1 MLFDVDNPP
10 VEPPDGC
17 RHRLLW
23 RLCRALWEDH
33 HRPDCAGHNLTVGC
47 AQNDQLVLCHLARLA
62 VEGLRTAN
70 GEQAVAS
77 PLWLGFAR
85 SRIATGDINL
95 AAVMAEARWHRRR
108 AGPTG

>member
-1 MLFDVDNPP
+1 MLFDVENPP

-23 RLCRALWEDH
+23 RLCRALWED
-33 HRPDCAGHNLTVGC
+33 RAARYFIVGC
-47 AQNDQLVLCHLARLA
+47 VHDDQLVPCRLARLA
-62 VEGLRTAN
+62 VEGLRTAS

-77 PLWLGFAR
+77 PLWLDVAR

-95 AAVMAEARWHRRR
+95 AAVMAEAGWHRSR
-108 AGPTG
+108 AGLTG

>member
-33 HRPDCAGHNLTVGC
+33 PPDRAAHYFIVGC
-47 AQNDQLVLCHLARLA
+47 VHDDQLVPCPLARLA
-62 VEGLRTAN
+62 IEGLQTAS
-70 GEQAVAS
+70 GEQTVAS
-77 PLWLGFAR
+77 PLWREVAR
-85 SRIATGDINL
+85 SRIATGDLNL
-95 AAVMAEARWHRRR
+95 TAVMAEAGWHRSR
-108 AGPTG
+108 AGLTG

>member
-1 MLFDVDNPP
+1 MLFDVENPP

-33 HRPDCAGHNLTVGC
+33 RPCRAGHYPSVGWFH
-47 AQNDQLVLCHLARLA
+47 ADQRVSCRLARLA
-62 VEGLRTAN
+62 LEGLLTAS
-70 GEQAVAS
+70 GEQGVAS
-77 PLWLGFAR
+77 SLWLDVAR

-108 AGPTG
+108 AGLPE

>member
-1 MLFDVDNPP
+1 MLFDVENPP

-33 HRPDCAGHNLTVGC
+33 RPGRASHYLTVG
-47 AQNDQLVLCHLARLA
+47 QLQADRLMSCRLARLA
-62 VEGLRTAN
+62 LDGLLTAS
-70 GEQAVAS
+70 GQQAVAS
-77 PLWLGFAR
+77 SLWLDVAR

-95 AAVMAEARWHRRR
+95 AAVRAEARWHRRR
-108 AGPTG
+108 ADLTE

>member
-1 MLFDVDNPP
+1 MLLHVENPP

-33 HRPDCAGHNLTVGC
+33 RPDRAAHYLIVGC
-47 AQNDQLVLCHLARLA
+47 AQDDQLVPCHLARLA
-62 VEGLRTAN
+62 AEGLRTAS
-70 GEQAVAS
+70 GEQDVAS
-77 PLWLGFAR
+77 PLWLSLAR
-85 SRIATGDINL
+85 SLIATGDIKL

-108 AGPTG
+108 AGLTG

>member
-1 MLFDVDNPP
+1 MSFDVENPP

-33 HRPDCAGHNLTVGC
+33 RPDRAGHYLIVGC
-47 AQNDQLVLCHLARLA
+47 THDDQLVSCRLGRLA
-62 VEGLRTAN
+62 VEGLRTAS

-77 PLWLGFAR
+77 PLWLDVAR
-85 SRIATGDINL
+85 SRIARGDINL
-95 AAVMAEARWHRRR
+95 AAVLAEANWHRRR
-108 AGPTG
+108 AGLTG

>member
-33 HRPDCAGHNLTVGC
+33 HSGHYLIVGC
-47 AQNDQLVLCHLARLA
+47 VHDDQLVSCRLARLA
-62 VEGLRTAN
+62 VEGMRTAS

-77 PLWLGFAR
+77 SLWLDVAR
-85 SRIATGDINL
+85 SRIATRDINL

-108 AGPTG
+108 AGLTG